1 QYGGGNSALAL
12 QTDARNSDL
21 TITQHG
27 GGNGADVGQG
37 SDDSS
42 IDLTQR
48 GFGNSATLD
57 QWNGKNS
64 EMTVK
69 QFGGG
74 NGAAVDQT
82 ASNSSVNVT

>member
-1 QYGGGNSALAL
+1 
-12 QTDARNSDL
+12 
-21 TITQHG
+21 TQHG

-42 IDLTQR
+42 IDLLQK
-48 GFGNSATLD
+48 GFGNSATID
-57 QWNGKNS
+57 QWNSKDSVIN
-64 EMTVK
+64 VK

-82 ASNSSVNVT
+82 ASGSTVTVHQVGFGNNATAHQY

>member
-1 QYGGGNSALAL
+1 MF
-12 QTDARNSDL
+12 D
-21 TITQHG
+21 G

-82 ASNSSVNVT
+82 ASNSSVNVTQVGFGNNATAHQY

>member
-1 QYGGGNSALAL
+1 M
-12 QTDARNSDL
+12 

-57 QWNGKNS
+57 QWNGKDS
-64 EMTVK
+64 TMTVK

-82 ASNSSVNVT
+82 ASTPALTSLRLALVTTRPLISTNTSSV